1 MGEPVRIVDLARQMI
16 GERDIPIVYS
26 GIRPGEKL
34 VEQLAYADETLTPTR
49 IPGVSSAPMA
59 RTPVGELV
67 EALRCGQYEWAGQFI
82 QRPRARVPGHG
93 SMVADWPL
101 TSPRTCYRSGLW
113 RPVRRP

>member
-34 VEQLAYADETLTPTR
+34 VEQLAYPDETLTPTR

-67 EALRCGQYEWAGQFI
+67 EALHCGQYEWAGQFI
-82 QRPRARVPGHG
+82 RALVPEYRGT
-93 SMVADWPL
+93 DPWWP
-101 TSPRTCYRSGLW
+101 TGP
-113 RPVRRP
+113 